1 MYSDL
6 LKPFGLSEPDIGQE
20 VIILCKDNSCHV
32 ATWKGRDE
40 HRGALWY
47 VLGPAGA
54 PRRLNKKVVWWMPRP
69 QLPEEEFYA
78 ETCL

>member
-6 LKPFGLSEPDIGQE
+6 MRAFDMSAPGYKQE
-20 VIILCKDNSCHV
+20 VIVICKDNACHV
-32 ATWKGRDE
+32 AIYEGNDE
-40 HRGALWY
+40 YPNEWI

-54 PRRLNKKVVWWMPRP
+54 RRRLNKKVVWWMPRP